1 MQSIIKYFLD
11 NRSHILAEV
20 DVLFS
25 QYGIKSITMDD
36 IAKQLGMSKKTIY
49 QHFKDKNEL
58 VLELMRTKIDAQI
71 GIIQEGRDKASN
83 AIHEMF
89 FGIANLEAML
99 SKTNPSMFYDLQKF
113 YPQAWAY
120 FKDFRERI
128 LLEKVRD
135 NLVWGVQEGYYRQEV
150 DVDILSI
157 MRVEQIEFSF
167 NQFVF
172 PVQRFSVLQVAKELT
187 LHFIYGICTS
197 KGYELTKQYEQA
209 H

>member
-1 MQSIIKYFLD
+1 ME
-11 NRSHILAEV
+11 NRILFKARDLMIHNGV
-20 DVLFS
+20 KHV
-25 QYGIKSITMDD
+25 TMDD

-71 GIIQEGRDKASN
+71 GIIQVARDKASN

-128 LLEKVRD
+128 LLEKVKD
-135 NLVWGVQEGYYRQEV
+135 NLVWGVQEGYYRSEV

-157 MRVEQIEFSF
+157 MRVEQIEVSF

-172 PVQRFSVLQVAKELT
+172 PVHRFSVLQVAKELT
-187 LHFIYGICTS
+187 LHFIYGICTP